1 MLTAEVFALTTSVDR
16 QVTMSTH
23 CVAFRAS
30 VLVLMSVSSWFG
42 CPSGRAPGPA
52 WSMFGPGLSP
62 SDPRRSSEPG
72 WSVVAHWRDVVVP
85 AAQDVVRAGEA
96 GGKLRVVLAV
106 RTRPVVTGSPYM
118 RGVGGSEQALPQELS
133 LV

>member
-52 WSMFGPGLSP
+52 WSRFGAGLSP

-96 GGKLRVVLAV
+96 GGKAPGGVAGRGPAGGPRAPALR
-106 RTRPVVTGSPYM
+106 G
-118 RGVGGSEQALPQELS
+118 
-133 LV
+133 